1 MAKHEFK
8 VGGRFRRI
16 KDTYSSLPHRAVG
29 FEGVVSK
36 VDVDLVYDEHS
47 VVHTIENIEFV
58 PAPAIPAPTIRT
70 ITRREVVPGQY
81 GIVEVGVGATVGVTF
96 DPHTANDLREA
107 AHLFLQIAE
116 VLDEQAAQAPANDND
131 GWIEWRKGMIEPRG
145 LVETRLRNGD
155 VDTSDSWDW
164 SIDGSDYDIVA
175 YRPVKNAA

>member
-8 VGGRFRRI
+8 VGDRVRN
-16 KDTYSSLPHRAVG
+16 KDGSAFSNGDHIVTVTNNKGYGGVWFKETGTYTSASL
-29 FEGVVSK
+29 
-36 VDVDLVYDEHS
+36 
-47 VVHTIENIEFV
+47 IELAN
-58 PAPAIPAPTIRT
+58 PAPPTIRT

-116 VLDEQAAQAPANDND
+116 VLDEQAAPAAAEAPANDND
-131 GWIEWRKGMIEPRG
+131 GWIEWRKGMIQPMG

-175 YRPVKNAA
+175 YRPVKDAA

>member
-16 KDTYSSLPHRAVG
+16 KDTYSSLPNRAVG

-58 PAPAIPAPTIRT
+58 PAPAIPAPAIRT

-131 GWIEWRKGMIEPRG
+131 GWIEWHGGDAPTSQV
-145 LVETRLRNGD
+145 VEIRMRDGFTDIGSGWRWNHNGY
-155 VDTSDSWDW
+155 
-164 SIDGSDYDIVA
+164 GGDIVA
-175 YRPVKNAA
+175 YRPVKDAA